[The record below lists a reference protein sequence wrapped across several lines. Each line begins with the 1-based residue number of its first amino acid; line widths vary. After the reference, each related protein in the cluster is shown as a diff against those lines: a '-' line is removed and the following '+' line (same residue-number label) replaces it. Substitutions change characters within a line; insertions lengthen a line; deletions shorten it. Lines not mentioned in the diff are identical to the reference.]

1 MVASLSVL
9 ALLQTGDLSRLHHTF
24 RPMTAGTGSS
34 PPCQPDLYKGK
45 NMDGWKDEKL
55 TDGWIICKPK
65 LTFGLMF

>member
-34 PPCQPDLYKGK
+34 PPCQPDLFKGK
-45 NMDGWKDEKL
+45 NMDGRMKN
-55 TDGWIICKPK
+55 
-65 LTFGLMF
+65 